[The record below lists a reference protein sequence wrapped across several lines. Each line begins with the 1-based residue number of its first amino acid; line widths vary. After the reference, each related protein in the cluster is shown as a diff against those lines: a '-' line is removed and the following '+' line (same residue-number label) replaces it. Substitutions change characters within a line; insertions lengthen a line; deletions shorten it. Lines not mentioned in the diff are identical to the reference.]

1 MIDHSARLD
10 ETEAAYLALPN
21 PTAGKI
27 HAYLARRGPKE
38 GCSCGR
44 GPRCDDGPP
53 RLAGPEGQPYALRT
67 VQLWL
72 QQVKV
77 RLRQRAGKRRE
88 DNRARNVAILDQL
101 RAQAMQAGDVKEAIQ
116 ASARLAEL
124 DGSHLAAEE
133 AQRPRLYDRVRA
145 LMVAVEDYEPPRP
158 DQGPPRGIECA
169 PVPREVARHSL
180 LRLERLLVAADEGT
194 ARYRKIGDP
203 PESETQRLS
212 WRRNL
217 LDETIR
223 QAVTSPAVTSEK
235 KRDLIIKAVVPA
247 SMITEGAD
255 LAERVAK
262 LEKQHRGGAT

>member
-27 HAYLARRGPKE
+27 HAYLSRRGPKE

-44 GPRCDDGPP
+44 GQRCDDGPP
-53 RLAGPEGQPYALRT
+53 RLAGPGGEPYALRT

-72 QQVKV
+72 QLVKV

-145 LMVAVEDYEPPRP
+145 LMVAVEDYEPPA
-158 DQGPPRGIECA
+158 A
-169 PVPREVARHSL
+169 PAEPMAPLPREVARHSL
-180 LRLERLLVAADEGT
+180 LRLERLLLAADEGT
-194 ARYRKIGDP
+194 ARYRALGGP

-223 QAVTSPAVTSEK
+223 QAVTSPAVTSERK
-235 KRDLIIKAVVPA
+235 CDLIIKAVVPA

-262 LEKQHRGGAT
+262 LEKQHRGAG